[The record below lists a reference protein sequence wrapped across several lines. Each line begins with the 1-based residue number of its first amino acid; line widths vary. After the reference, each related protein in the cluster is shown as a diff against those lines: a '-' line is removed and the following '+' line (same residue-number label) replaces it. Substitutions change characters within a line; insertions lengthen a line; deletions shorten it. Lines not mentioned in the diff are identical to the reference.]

1 LTYPQLLDSPE
12 RYKRVDPWKRVLFG
26 DSLALIGSMASV
38 YLDQNYKVPEMPKFS
53 YLFLYNLFLGFNLV
67 TFGYFF
73 GGN

>member
-1 LTYPQLLDSPE
+1 M
-12 RYKRVDPWKRVLFG
+12 LFG
-26 DSLALIGSMASV
+26 DSLALIGSVASV